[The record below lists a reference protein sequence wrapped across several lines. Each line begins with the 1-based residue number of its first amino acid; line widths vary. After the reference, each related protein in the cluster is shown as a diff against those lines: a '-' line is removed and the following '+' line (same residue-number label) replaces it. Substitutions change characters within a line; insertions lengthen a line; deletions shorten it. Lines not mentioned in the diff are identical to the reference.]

1 MPRFLAGF
9 AVTVLMSSSFIAAPG
24 IAQGFDVD
32 RAREN
37 LRALLEG
44 RKQLHQ
50 LTLAEQR
57 EVIELYALMRRLP
70 IRQQETHRCPSHH
83 GKSLMVASYHR
94 GCDDNRGAR

>member
-37 LRALLEG
+37 LRALLETQAASPVNAG
-44 RKQLHQ
+44 R
-50 LTLAEQR
+50 TAR
-57 EVIELYALMRRLP
+57 GYRAL
-70 IRQQETHRCPSHH
+70 CPDAPTADQAAGNASV
-83 GKSLMVASYHR
+83 SVASWKVTN
-94 GCDDNRGAR
+94 GCQLSPRL